1 MYVQCERC
9 KTEYDFDDALVSE
22 RGTTVKCTTCGHQFK
37 LRRSATGAHDRWT
50 VSTRTGETLVFTT
63 LRELQKA
70 IIAKQV
76 YRHDLF
82 SRGDG
87 PPRALSSIA
96 ELEPFFDER
105 RSSRP
110 PPAELKGLA
119 PVLVGALPAPR
130 APTATSPGLSPPNR
144 SRTDTLRPPAGLG
157 AAVPP
162 PPVPRLREPTSPFA
176 QTVDGPGATRP
187 DRGRLRTPAPPEG
200 ARVVPPV
207 AAVAMPESATPTA
220 RHAWPDPDHAR
231 NALSDP
237 DEAPRGHSTRPAPV
251 IVQAQVLETS
261 SPLAPR
267 VDSMNPGALEPGSL
281 LEQRP
286 RRRMGGWVM
295 AFVLFVGIAVL
306 VAVVA
311 KPYLS
316 TASKAGGSARPLDPK
331 VEALVTDGEREMGA
345 GNLDSA
351 KESFDKASAL
361 AEKDPRVLL
370 DVARLAA
377 IVADVAWLDARLGPS
392 PGSEEGKAK
401 RRRLEELGV
410 KARRA
415 ADDALV
421 ATPDDLGAVRVK
433 IDALRIMGDHDGA
446 RALAPRLSPVISQP
460 DTAYVLAALDLS
472 EPAPPYP
479 SVVERLRAAAVG
491 DGNLGRA
498 QALLV
503 RALMESGDLSGA
515 GSELG
520 KLARLP
526 RAHPLLGTLRTALE
540 HASPAAVAGQDGAA
554 PVAVVDVSA
563 LPSGSPVPAGG
574 GRVDVR
580 TLITQADAAK
590 NRGEYE
596 RAKTLYG
603 QVLERDP
610 NDSEAL
616 AGLGDVS
623 HRTSDLPNALAY
635 YKRALAVNQ
644 SFVPALIGQGDV
656 QWEQGDKA
664 SAQKTYREI
673 VDRFPDSAY
682 PGYVKKRLEGGGGGG
697 APRVEDA
704 GEPP

>member
-37 LRRSATGAHDRWT
+37 LRRSASGAQDRWT
-50 VSTRTGETLVFTT
+50 VSTRSGETLIFTT

-87 PPRALSSIA
+87 PQRSISSIA

-110 PPAELKGLA
+110 PPAELRGVA
-119 PVLVGALPAPR
+119 PVLVGGLPPPR

-144 SRTDTLRPPAGLG
+144 SRTDTLRPPPDLG

-162 PPVPRLREPTSPFA
+162 PAAPRAREAMSPFA
-176 QTVDGPGATRP
+176 HTVAATGATEP
-187 DRGRLRTPAPPEG
+187 ARGRTQPPPPAEF
-200 ARVVPPV
+200 ARNAPTLATVPM
-207 AAVAMPESATPTA
+207 AESATPTA
-220 RHAWPDPDHAR
+220 RHVSSDRDPAPNERASAR
-231 NALSDP
+231 P
-237 DEAPRGHSTRPAPV
+237 PPV
-251 IVQAQVLETS
+251 IVRAQQLETS
-261 SPLAPR
+261 SPLPPQ
-267 VDSMNPGALEPGSL
+267 VDSMSPGPPEPGSL
-281 LEQRP
+281 LDQRP

-295 AFVLFVGIAVL
+295 AFVLFAGIVVL
-306 VAVVA
+306 IAVVA

-316 TASKAGGSARPLDPK
+316 GASKAGGSGGPLDPK
-331 VEALVTDGEREMGA
+331 VEALVTDGEREMGD

-361 AEKDPRVLL
+361 AEKNSRVLL

-377 IVADVAWLDARLGPS
+377 IVADVAWLDVRLGPS
-392 PGSEEGKAK
+392 PGSEEGKSK

-415 ADDALV
+415 ADNALAAV
-421 ATPDDLGAVRVK
+421 PDDLGAVRVK

-446 RALAPRLSPVISQP
+446 RALAPRLSPVSSQP
-460 DTAYVLAALDLS
+460 DTAYVLAALDMS
-472 EPAPPYP
+472 EADPPYK
-479 SVVERLRAAAVG
+479 SIILRLRAAAVG

-503 RALMESGDLSGA
+503 RALMESGDIAGA
-515 GSELG
+515 TSELT

-526 RAHPLLGTLRTALE
+526 RAHPLLAPLRAALE
-540 HASPAAVAGQDGAA
+540 HASPAALALADGAA
-554 PVAVVDVSA
+554 PVAVVDVST
-563 LPSGSPVPAGG
+563 LPSGSPGPTGG
-574 GRVDVR
+574 GHVDVR

-596 RAKTLYG
+596 RAKSLYG
-603 QVLERDP
+603 QVIERDP

-623 HRTSDLPNALAY
+623 HRTSDLPNALSY
-635 YKRALAVNQ
+635 YRRALAVNQ

-664 SAQKTYREI
+664 GAQKTYKEI
-673 VDRFPDSAY
+673 VDRFPESAY
-682 PGYVKKRLEGGGGGG
+682 PGYVRKRLEAGAGGG

-704 GEPP
+704 GAPP